1 MLVETLLSAADTKM
15 LYGIAL
21 SGKQMAKQI
30 IIIFYDVN
38 VNFYF
43 KKPRILY
50 QPKLSFKSK
59 GEIRLSQTN

>member
-30 IIIFYDVN
+30 IIIFYDVYN
-38 VNFYF
+38 RYIDKVIENY
-43 KKPRILY
+43 
-50 QPKLSFKSK
+50 KLD
-59 GEIRLSQTN
+59 